1 MIPYERLLKVQTPER
16 EYSWSDQAVMLY
28 ALGIGFG
35 ADPLN
40 ERELPFVYE
49 QGLRVVPTF
58 ATVAAWGSE
67 LSVEE
72 MQVNR
77 VMAVHGEQGLQMHRP
92 LPVAARILAGTRVVA
107 AVDKGDKG
115 AIIISETVLRDAATR
130 EPLVT
135 LIASMFAR
143 ADGHFGGP
151 ASGGLSVHPI
161 PSREPDEI
169 VEIGTRRNQAL
180 LYRLSGDRN
189 PLHADREVAQAA
201 GFDQPILHG
210 LCTYGLTCR
219 AVLGARA
226 NYQVERIKSHHVR
239 FSAPMFPGETLLVR
253 LWQDGDVVSFEA
265 FSKERGVAV
274 IKNGK
279 SVLEPSNE

>member
-1 MIPYERLLKVQTPER
+1 MIPYERLLKVSTPER
-16 EYSWSDQAVMLY
+16 LYSWSDQAVMLY

-35 ADPLN
+35 EDPLN

-49 QGLRVVPTF
+49 KGLCVVPTF

-92 LPVAARILAGTRVVA
+92 LPVFGRILAGTRVVDA
-107 AVDKGDKG
+107 IDKGDKG
-115 AIIISETVLRDAATR
+115 AIIISETTLRDADTGDR
-130 EPLVT
+130 LVT

-151 ASGGLSVHPI
+151 SSGGLSVHTMPD
-161 PSREPDEI
+161 REPDDI
-169 VEIGTRRNQAL
+169 IEIGTRRNQAL
-180 LYRLSGDRN
+180 LYRLAGDRN
-189 PLHADREVAQAA
+189 PLHADREVARAA
-201 GFDQPILHG
+201 GFDRPILHG

-219 AVLGARA
+219 AVLASRA
-226 NYQVERIKSHHVR
+226 NYQVERIKSHHAR
-239 FSAPMFPGETLLVR
+239 FSAPLLPGETLLVR
-253 LWQDGDVVSFEA
+253 LWEDGDVVSFEA
-265 FSKERGVAV
+265 FAKERGVAV

-279 SVLEPSNE
+279 SVLAAAHE